1 MPSRFLMI
9 TAFSLAAAYPLAAE
23 DAAPPTSPSHFQMH
37 AMGDGIVR
45 LDTVTGQMTYCR
57 NAGQGGETP
66 HCVPMDTSGAIA
78 PQESQRLQARI
89 DELQKKIDSMSTN
102 GALPSDAEVDRSL
115 SIMEKF
121 MRRFMGLAK
130 EFGGDSSSGGAQP
143 QKTL

>member
-1 MPSRFLMI
+1 MPSRFLMM
-9 TAFSLAAAYPLAAE
+9 TVFSLAAAYPLAAE
-23 DAAPPTSPSHFQMH
+23 DAAPAAAAPRFQMH

-45 LDTVTGQMTYCR
+45 LDTVSGQMTFCR

-66 HCVPMDTSGAIA
+66 QCMPMDVSGAIA
-78 PQESQRLQARI
+78 QPETERLQARI
-89 DELQKKIDSMSTN
+89 DELQKKIDSMNTN

-130 EFGGDSSSGGAQP
+130 EFGGDPSSGGAQP